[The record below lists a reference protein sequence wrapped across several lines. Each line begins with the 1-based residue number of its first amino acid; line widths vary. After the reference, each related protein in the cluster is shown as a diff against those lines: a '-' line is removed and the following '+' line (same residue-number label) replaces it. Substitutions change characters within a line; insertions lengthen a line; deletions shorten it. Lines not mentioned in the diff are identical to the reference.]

1 MSDRAPEK
9 VLLYVL
15 YWKKALKLALFWA
28 GRYKKA
34 RFFLL
39 HFSPSKLV
47 TKRVRPLYQCIAS
60 HMTTMNKGGGAK
72 GSEYGIFKTKS

>member
-9 VLLYVL
+9 VLLYVM
-15 YWKKALKLALFWA
+15 YWKKALKLALLGKEIQESTIFL
-28 GRYKKA
+28 
-34 RFFLL
+34 LL

-47 TKRVRPLYQCIAS
+47 TKRECPLYQCIAS

-72 GSEYGIFKTKS
+72 GGEYGIFKTKS